1 MRNHGRNR
9 SGAKELILTAPQTA
23 CASCG
28 GPVWVRH
35 WRERWLQRLDALL
48 HVVLKEKQ
56 CIASACPGARWWYRA
71 PEEGRLALKDHEF
84 GLDVVLF
91 AGEQYLWEN
100 VSIPRLHKIL
110 AGERNVPICE
120 RSIGNLVDDYVAL
133 CECVAGDTDRLR
145 TRLSQQGAILLS
157 VDGVQHDDHSPVLY
171 VQRDVLSGEV
181 LYAERRLA
189 RSEDDLVPMLQRTR
203 DLAKDVGVP
212 ILSIVSDK
220 ERGLVPAI
228 ARVFPK
234 VPHQF
239 CQLHFLKNVA
249 EPLEP
254 DEQALTQAAA
264 DVVRNLREVERS
276 IERQS
281 RSGGEKRDGAAP
293 VGDEAAMAAA
303 LARVGTTVGTVSG
316 RPITDPPGLK
326 RIERLTEVRDAVFK
340 AGQKKGG
347 PKPAAGP

>member
-1 MRNHGRNR
+1 MRNGSRDR
-9 SGAKELILTAPQTA
+9 SGAKDLILAAPQTQ
-23 CASCG
+23 CMCG
-28 GPVWVRH
+28 GRVWISQ
-35 WRERWLQRLDALL
+35 WRERWVQRLDALL
-48 HVVLKEKQ
+48 HLVMKDKKCVSLG
-56 CIASACPGARWWYRA
+56 CPHASLRYRA

-91 AGEQYLWEN
+91 VGEKYLWEN
-100 VSIPRLHKIL
+100 VSIPRLHKVL
-110 AGERNVPICE
+110 AHERRVPICE

-189 RSEDDLVPMLQRTR
+189 RGEDDLVPMLQRTW

-212 ILSIVSDK
+212 ILGIVSDK

-228 ARVFPK
+228 ARVFLN

-239 CQLHFLKNVA
+239 CQTHFLKNVA

-254 DEQALTQAAA
+254 DEQALTQTAA
-264 DVVRNLREVERS
+264 DVVRNIREVERS

-281 RSGGEKRDGAAP
+281 RSNGEKRDGAAP
-293 VGDEAAMAAA
+293 AGDEAAMTAA

-326 RIERLTEVRDAVFK
+326 RVELLTEVRDAVFE
-340 AGQKKGG
+340 AAQKKRG
-347 PKPAAGP
+347 PKEAAGP